1 MVAERTHRTVV
12 VKTAHSGNIA
22 NNAYLV
28 SKFLRR
34 LGEDAHAFHFRH
46 EFIMGHPEWEDADF
60 EGSLDPFDPPDW
72 RTIPF
77 TNGFERPEW
86 VHYLSGQVDPYVL
99 PPDARAGAATRVM
112 AATYGDTTSAPTDGL
127 VSTLKRM
134 AVSMGDRYSDLARQ
148 GRKTPFEHIELVV
161 LNAVRAAVL
170 WTSTQRIERGILLN
184 PRLRAIRESVALLN
198 AGTRS
203 AASGVSADLA
213 MLRFVPA
220 WPSYIHLPEDHQVV
234 QYYGLEAI
242 KGVFVPSHIPFVA
255 FEHSTMRTLPFENTV
270 QGRLLNLAYRTAD
283 ACIITNPDVVS
294 SARRLGLRDYR
305 FIPHPIDE
313 LKYSPQPDG
322 TKTAIRRELRQ
333 ATGAEL
339 LFLCPTR
346 HEWSNAFDSKRSDR
360 VIRAFARYVANPSH
374 PKAALVLCKWGRD
387 VRASE
392 QLIANLGIAASVVW
406 KPPMH
411 KTRLRDYYRSC
422 DIVLDQF
429 HESVGTF
436 GTVTAEG
443 LACALPVIMYF
454 NPQVHEWC
462 LPEMPPIQSA
472 LTEEDIATRL
482 SELALDP
489 THRRAIGEA
498 SRAWIIKWHGWERC
512 ARDHQQLHR
521 DVLARYPA
529 T

>member
-1 MVAERTHRTVV
+1 M
-12 VKTAHSGNIA
+12 KTAHSGNIA

-28 SKFLRR
+28 AKFLRR

-77 TNGFERPEW
+77 TNGFERPDW

-99 PPDARAGAATRVM
+99 PPDAPAGAATRVM
-112 AATYGDTTSAPTDGL
+112 AALYADPSTSEVGITSQIRSAL
-127 VSTLKRM
+127 STL
-134 AVSMGDRYSDLARQ
+134 GTRYNSLARVNQ
-148 GRKTPFEHIELVV
+148 LSIREVVEFRILAAARLAVEWATGFRAEH
-161 LNAVRAAVL
+161 A
-170 WTSTQRIERGILLN
+170 ILTT
-184 PRLRAIRESVALLN
+184 PRLRELISERDAINV
-198 AGTRS
+198 RS
-203 AASGVSADLA
+203 RLSSSGKRATMPMLAKCPFWASYRPIARGHEIVQLYGVEAVKGA
-213 MLRFVPA
+213 F
-220 WPSYIHLPEDHQVV
+220 LPPD
-234 QYYGLEAI
+234 
-242 KGVFVPSHIPFVA
+242 IPFIA

-294 SARRLGLRDYR
+294 SAKRLGLRDYR

-322 TKTAIRRELRQ
+322 TETAIRRELRQ

-360 VIRAFARYVANPSH
+360 VIRAFARYVANPTH
-374 PKAALVLCKWGRD
+374 PKAALVLCRWGRD

-392 QLIANLGIAASVVW
+392 QLIADLGIAASVVW

-411 KTRLRDYYRSC
+411 KTRLRDFYRSC

-443 LACALPVIMYF
+443 LSCALPVIMYF
-454 NPQVHEWC
+454 NPKVHEWC

-472 LTEEDIATRL
+472 LTEEEIAARL

-498 SRAWIIKWHGWERC
+498 SRAWIIRWHGWERC
-512 ARDHQQLHR
+512 ARDHLSVHSDAIAAHR
-521 DVLARYPA
+521 SGPIA
-529 T
+529 

>member
-1 MVAERTHRTVV
+1 M
-12 VKTAHSGNIA
+12 KTAHSGNIA

-28 SKFLRR
+28 AKFLRR
-34 LGEDAHAFHFRH
+34 LGEDAHTFHFRH

-60 EGSLDPFDPPDW
+60 EGTLDPFDPPDW

-77 TNGFERPEW
+77 TNGFVRPEW

-99 PPDARAGAATRVM
+99 PPDAPAGAATRVM
-112 AATYGDTTSAPTDGL
+112 AALYSDPSAPSSRFVTQARAVLGAVGTRYNALARVNQLSLREAAELRVLGAARLAVEWATGFRAEHRILMTSRLRRLVDERDEINRASRMTSAGR
-127 VSTLKRM
+127 V
-134 AVSMGDRYSDLARQ
+134 ASMQLLA
-148 GRKTPFEHIELVV
+148 KCPFW
-161 LNAVRAAVL
+161 A
-170 WTSTQRIERGILLN
+170 SYRGIARDHDLVQLY
-184 PRLRAIRESVALLN
+184 
-198 AGTRS
+198 
-203 AASGVSADLA
+203 GV
-213 MLRFVPA
+213 
-220 WPSYIHLPEDHQVV
+220 
-234 QYYGLEAI
+234 EAI
-242 KGVFVPSHIPFVA
+242 KGPFLPVETPLVT
-255 FEHSTMRTLPFENTV
+255 FEHSTMRTIPFEDTV
-270 QGRLLNLAYRTAD
+270 QGRMLNLAYRSAD
-283 ACIITNPDVVS
+283 ACIITNPDVVT

-313 LKYSPQPDG
+313 LKYSPPDG
-322 TKTAIRRELRQ
+322 GTETPIRRELRE
-333 ATGAEL
+333 ASSAEL

-360 VIRAFARYVANPSH
+360 VIRAFARYLADPNH
-374 PKAALVLCKWGRD
+374 PRAALVLCRWGRD

-392 QLIANLGIAASVVW
+392 QLIADLGIASSVMW

-422 DIVLDQF
+422 DVVLDQF

-443 LACALPVIMYF
+443 LSCALPVVMYF
-454 NPQVHEWC
+454 NPKVHEWC

-472 LTEEDIATRL
+472 LTEEEIASRL

-489 THRRAIGEA
+489 ARRRAIGDA

-512 ARDHQQLHR
+512 ARDHQGLHQEVR
-521 DVLARYPA
+521 SRYPGV
-529 T
+529 

>member
-1 MVAERTHRTVV
+1 M
-12 VKTAHSGNIA
+12 KTAHSGNIA

-60 EGSLDPFDPPDW
+60 DGNLDPFDPPDW

-77 TNGFERPEW
+77 TNGYVRPDW

-99 PPDARAGAATRVM
+99 PPDAPAGASTRVM
-112 AATYGDTTSAPTDGL
+112 AATYGDTTTEPVGL
-127 VSTLKRM
+127 IKRLRLLQGSLGQRFST
-134 AVSMGDRYSDLARQ
+134 LARQ
-148 GRKTPFEHIELVV
+148 GQRTTGEEIELR
-161 LNAVRAAVL
+161 LLHLFRDAASWV
-170 WTSTQRIERGILLN
+170 SVQRVERGIFLN
-184 PRLRAIRESVALLN
+184 DRLRKIRIAINTVQASSR
-198 AGTRS
+198 
-203 AASGVSADLA
+203 ASGAGYVLG
-213 MLRFVPA
+213 LRSLHFAPY
-220 WPSYIHLPEDHQVV
+220 WPSYVHLPSEFDLV

-242 KGVFVPSHIPFVA
+242 KGVLVPSRIPFVA

-283 ACIITNPDVVS
+283 ACVITNPDVVS
-294 SARRLGLRDYR
+294 SAKRLGLRDYR

-313 LKYSPQPDG
+313 VKYSPPTDG
-322 TKTAIRRELRQ
+322 NETAIRRDLRQ

-360 VIRAFARYVANPSH
+360 VIRAFATYVSNPSH
-374 PKAALVLCKWGRD
+374 PKAALVLCRWGRD

-392 QLIANLGIAASVVW
+392 QLISDLGIEAHVVW

-422 DIVLDQF
+422 DVVLDQF

-443 LACALPVIMYF
+443 LSCALPVIMYF
-454 NPQVHEWC
+454 NPKVHEWC
-462 LPEMPPIQSA
+462 LPELPPIQSA
-472 LTEEDIATRL
+472 LTEDEIASRL
-482 SELALDP
+482 SELALDAGR
-489 THRRAIGEA
+489 RRAIGEA
-498 SRAWIIKWHGWERC
+498 SREWIIKWHGWERC
-512 ARDHQQLHR
+512 ARDHLALHLMAVEAKR
-521 DVLARYPA
+521 SAPKR
-529 T
+529 

>member
-1 MVAERTHRTVV
+1 

-28 SKFLRR
+28 AKFLRR

-77 TNGFERPEW
+77 TNGYVRPDW
-86 VHYLSGQVDPYVL
+86 VYYLSGQVDPYVL
-99 PPDARAGAATRVM
+99 PPDAPAGAASRVT
-112 AATYGDTTSAPTDGL
+112 AATYGDTTTKPVGL
-127 VSTLKRM
+127 VKRLRVIQGALGQRFST
-134 AVSMGDRYSDLARQ
+134 LARQ
-148 GRKTPFEHIELVV
+148 GQRTAAEEVELRLLHLFRDAASWVSIQRVERGV
-161 LNAVRAAVL
+161 LLNDRLRNIRAAIHSVQSDSRAADAGEVL
-170 WTSTQRIERGILLN
+170 
-184 PRLRAIRESVALLN
+184 RLRSLHFA
-198 AGTRS
+198 
-203 AASGVSADLA
+203 
-213 MLRFVPA
+213 PY
-220 WPSYIHLPEDHQVV
+220 WPSYVRLPYEFDLV
-234 QYYGLEAI
+234 QHYGLEAI
-242 KGVFVPSHIPFVA
+242 KGVLVPSRVPFVA
-255 FEHSTMRTLPFENTV
+255 FEHSTMRTLPLENTV

-313 LKYSPQPDG
+313 RKYSPAPDG
-322 TKTAIRRELRQ
+322 TETKIRRELRQ

-360 VIRAFARYVANPSH
+360 VIRAFARYLADAAH
-374 PKAALVLCKWGRD
+374 PRAALVLCRWGRD

-392 QLIANLGIAASVVW
+392 QLVATLGIATSVVW
-406 KPPMH
+406 RPPMH

-422 DIVLDQF
+422 DVVIDQF

-443 LACALPVIMYF
+443 LSCALPVITYF
-454 NPQVHEWC
+454 NPKVHEWC

-472 LTEEDIATRL
+472 LTEEEIAARL
-482 SELALDP
+482 SELARNPEL
-489 THRRAIGEA
+489 RRAIGNA
-498 SRAWIIKWHGWERC
+498 SRTWIIKWHGWERC
-512 ARDHQQLHR
+512 ARDHQRLHR
-521 DVLARYPA
+521 DVLARYVA

>member
-1 MVAERTHRTVV
+1 M
-12 VKTAHSGNIA
+12 KTAHSGNIA

-60 EGSLDPFDPPDW
+60 DGNLDPFDPPDW

-77 TNGFERPEW
+77 TNGYVRPDW

-99 PPDARAGAATRVM
+99 PPDVPAGTSTRVM
-112 AATYGDTTSAPTDGL
+112 AAL
-127 VSTLKRM
+127 
-134 AVSMGDRYSDLARQ
+134 YSDPAADEGSFTARARAALGTVGARYNALARVNQ
-148 GRKTPFEHIELVV
+148 LSPREAIEFRILAGARVAVEWATGFRAEH
-161 LNAVRAAVL
+161 A
-170 WTSTQRIERGILLN
+170 ILAS
-184 PRLRAIRESVALLN
+184 PRLRRLIDERDAIN
-198 AGTRS
+198 
-203 AASGVSADLA
+203 AASRLQAAGGRATMSMLAKCPFWASYRGIADHHDLVQLYGV
-213 MLRFVPA
+213 
-220 WPSYIHLPEDHQVV
+220 
-234 QYYGLEAI
+234 EAV
-242 KGVFVPSHIPFVA
+242 KGVFLPHDVPLVA
-255 FEHSTMRTLPFENTV
+255 FEHSTMRTLPFVNSV

-283 ACIITNPDVVS
+283 ACVITNPDVVS
-294 SARRLGLRDYR
+294 SAKRLGLRDYR

-313 LKYSPQPDG
+313 VKYSPPTDG
-322 TKTAIRRELRQ
+322 NETAIRRDLRQ

-360 VIRAFARYVANPSH
+360 VIRAFATYVSNPSH
-374 PKAALVLCKWGRD
+374 PKAALVLCRWGRD

-392 QLIANLGIAASVVW
+392 QLISDLGIEAHVVW

-422 DIVLDQF
+422 DVVLDQF

-443 LACALPVIMYF
+443 LSCALPVIMYF
-454 NPQVHEWC
+454 NPKVHEWC
-462 LPEMPPIQSA
+462 LPELPPIQSA
-472 LTEEDIATRL
+472 LTEDEIASRL
-482 SELALDP
+482 SELALDAGR
-489 THRRAIGEA
+489 RRAIGEA
-498 SRAWIIKWHGWERC
+498 SREWIIKWHGWERC
-512 ARDHQQLHR
+512 ARDHLALHLMAVEAKR
-521 DVLARYPA
+521 SAPKR
-529 T
+529 

>member
-1 MVAERTHRTVV
+1 

-28 SKFLRR
+28 AKFLRR

-77 TNGFERPEW
+77 TNGYVRPDW

-99 PPDARAGAATRVM
+99 PPDAPAGAASRVM
-112 AATYGDTTSAPTDGL
+112 AALYVDQSQATTGIFSHVRQILG
-127 VSTLKRM
+127 
-134 AVSMGDRYSDLARQ
+134 AVGARYNGLARVNQ
-148 GRKTPFEHIELVV
+148 LTPREALELRVLGGARLLVEWATGFRAEHALFV
-161 LNAVRAAVL
+161 
-170 WTSTQRIERGILLN
+170 T
-184 PRLRAIRESVALLN
+184 PRLRRLIYVRDAINRDSRLH
-198 AGTRS
+198 RS
-203 AASGVSADLA
+203 GARATMPMLAKAPFWASYRPMTNDYDL
-213 MLRFVPA
+213 
-220 WPSYIHLPEDHQVV
+220 V
-234 QYYGLEAI
+234 QFYGLEAV
-242 KGVFVPSHIPFVA
+242 KGAFLSPSVPFIA
-255 FEHSTMRTLPFENTV
+255 FEHSTMRTLPFENTT

-283 ACIITNPDVVS
+283 ACIITNPDVVA
-294 SARRLGLRDYR
+294 SARRLGLRNYR

-313 LKYSPQPDG
+313 LKYSPLADG
-322 TKTAIRRELRQ
+322 QETDIRRELRT
-333 ATGAEL
+333 ATGADL

-346 HEWSNAFDSKRSDR
+346 HEWGNAFDSKRSDR
-360 VIRAFARYVANPSH
+360 VIRAFAKYVAEPSH
-374 PKAALVLCKWGRD
+374 PRAALVLCRWGRD

-392 QLIANLGIAASVVW
+392 DLIASLGIESSVVW

-422 DIVLDQF
+422 EIVLDQF

-443 LACALPVIMYF
+443 LSCALPVIMHF
-454 NPQVHEWC
+454 NPKVHEWC

-472 LTEEDIATRL
+472 LTEDEIATRL
-482 SELALDP
+482 SELATAPDR
-489 THRRAIGEA
+489 RRAVGRA
-498 SRAWIIKWHGWERC
+498 SREWVIKWHGWERC
-512 ARDHQQLHR
+512 ARDHLDVHTKAVTSHR
-521 DVLARYPA
+521 
-529 T
+529 TQH